1 MLVGHLNTPHG
12 SHLFDLFLKHIWS
25 QDIRKLMKMIMWAP
39 LHPIWQLIRGCQSRS
54 SESDRTATPDPF
66 RVLLPYHLD
75 NGNSNNNNI
84 CKHVCPCARTHARTQ
99 ARTQARTHAH
109 THRGNNT
116 AEEPRRDE
124 HNRRQEQHSTGGLGG
139 GVWGKRTEHGGNGW
153 GMGETD
159 GEWMGTGSLHHVA
172 AHLGPL
178 AGVVGH

>member
-84 CKHVCPCARTHARTQ
+84 CKHVCPCARTHAHKHVRK
-99 ARTQARTHAH
+99 HAH
-109 THRGNNT
+109 THTRT
-116 AEEPRRDE
+116 AVTTPQKNRDE
-124 HNRRQEQHSTGGLGG
+124 MSTIDGKSSILRGGWAAGC
-139 GVWGKRTEHGGNGW
+139 GGNGR
-153 GMGETD
+153 GTGETD
-159 GEWMGTGSLHHVA
+159 GAWGRRTGNGWA
-172 AHLGPL
+172 LG
-178 AGVVGH
+178 ACTM